1 MRDEADGRVRAC
13 VMVGVRLNEEEN
25 KLSNLSV
32 LPLPPNDTHTLSV
45 KPYLQYVAKK
55 IDFSVSCMFYTHGSS
70 VQLIAWINQYTLAT
84 YDKFHYF
91 KYNKLFLLNSFSPS
105 N

>member
-32 LPLPPNDTHTLSV
+32 LPLPPNDTHTHTLS
-45 KPYLQYVAKK
+45 L
-55 IDFSVSCMFYTHGSS
+55 
-70 VQLIAWINQYTLAT
+70 
-84 YDKFHYF
+84 
-91 KYNKLFLLNSFSPS
+91 
-105 N
+105 

>member
-1 MRDEADGRVRAC
+1 MRDEADGRVC

-25 KLSNLSV
+25 KLSNLCLSSLY
-32 LPLPPNDTHTLSV
+32 LPMTDTHTHTHTLSV

-84 YDKFHYF
+84 
-91 KYNKLFLLNSFSPS
+91 
-105 N
+105 